1 MRRWTRVRL
10 KLQGSAVPRCDHFH
24 IKNWRRSSSEAHR
37 AAPGQGRR
45 SITSSPPA
53 AHSGS
58 PHWTNGHPTAAP
70 QLPPTASRGRA
81 RRAKPTV
88 DVHTEPTSRSSRSG
102 DLRLSSGRAAR
113 SHSTP
118 ARFSPSDAARRSPS
132 VLTTRHL
139 GSTTTPSCGYAIYD
153 CFGLLPMSCTTVQ
166 PAVREAGPIAHAPS
180 ASSVFA
186 RASLCYPQCPTS
198 PSGKMADAVDE
209 YEKEAGCV
217 PILHPE
223 EIKPQSHYS
232 HGYSESAGRKSHAD
246 DYSTWDI
253 VKATQYGIFE
263 RCRELVEAGYDV
275 RQPDKE
281 NVTLLHWAAIN
292 NRLDLVK
299 YYISKGAIVDQ
310 LGGDLNS
317 TPLHWA
323 TRQGHLSMVVQLL
336 KYGADP
342 ALIDGEG
349 CSCIHLAA
357 QFGHTSI
364 VAYLIAKG
372 QDVDMMDQNGMTPLM
387 WAAYRTH
394 SVDPTRLLLTF
405 NVSVNLG
412 DKYHKNTALHW
423 AVLAANT
430 TVISLLLDA
439 GANVDAQNIKVS
451 ESCHPGR
458 HIYSV
463 DRKQSRCLSDFRQ
476 KVMLGTP
483 FLVIWLVGFV
493 ADLDIHSWPIKGLMY
508 LALWIT
514 VQFLSKSFFDH
525 SMHSALP
532 LGIYLATKFWM
543 YITWVFWF
551 WNDIL
556 FTVEL
561 PCSFSQI
568 TCRSNVAVVS
578 SWTNVALFYNFG
590 KSWKSD
596 PGIIKASEEQKK
608 KTIVE
613 LAETGSLDL
622 SIFCSTCLIRK
633 PIRSKHCAVCNRCIA
648 KFDHHCPWVGNC
660 VGAGNHRYFI
670 GYLFFLLCM
679 ICWMIYGCICYWRIH
694 CATSYT
700 KDGFWTYVTQIA
712 SCSPWVFW
720 MFLNSV
726 FHFMWVAVLIMCQM
740 YQIACLG
747 ITTNERMNARRYKHF
762 KVTTTSI
769 ESPFN
774 HGCIRN
780 LIDFFEYRCCGLI
793 RPVVVDWTTQY
804 TIEYDQ
810 TSGSGYQLV

>member
-1 MRRWTRVRL
+1 Y
-10 KLQGSAVPRCDHFH
+10 
-24 IKNWRRSSSEAHR
+24 N
-37 AAPGQGRR
+37 
-45 SITSSPPA
+45 
-53 AHSGS
+53 
-58 PHWTNGHPTAAP
+58 
-70 QLPPTASRGRA
+70 
-81 RRAKPTV
+81 
-88 DVHTEPTSRSSRSG
+88 
-102 DLRLSSGRAAR
+102 
-113 SHSTP
+113 
-118 ARFSPSDAARRSPS
+118 
-132 VLTTRHL
+132 
-139 GSTTTPSCGYAIYD
+139 
-153 CFGLLPMSCTTVQ
+153 
-166 PAVREAGPIAHAPS
+166 
-180 ASSVFA
+180 
-186 RASLCYPQCPTS
+186 
-198 PSGKMADAVDE
+198 
-209 YEKEAGCV
+209 
-217 PILHPE
+217 
-223 EIKPQSHYS
+223 
-232 HGYSESAGRKSHAD
+232 HGYSENVSRKNHVD

-263 RCRELVEAGYDV
+263 RCRELVEAGFDV

-292 NRLDLVK
+292 NRIDLVK

-323 TRQGHLSMVVQLL
+323 TRQGHLSMVVQLM

-342 ALIDGEG
+342 SLIDGEG
-349 CSCIHLAA
+349 CSCVHLAA

-423 AVLAANT
+423 AVLAGNT

-439 GANVDAQNIKVS
+439 NANVDAQNIKG
-451 ESCHPGR
+451 ETPL
-458 HIYSV
+458 
-463 DRKQSRCLSDFRQ
+463 DLAKQRKNVWMINHLQEARQEFRQ

-483 FLVIWLVGFV
+483 FMVIWLVGFI
-493 ADLDIHSWPIKGLMY
+493 ADLDIDSWLIKGLMY
-508 LALWIT
+508 AGVWVA
-514 VQFLSKSFFDH
+514 VQFLSKYVSVPWIRTHHRLLNSRQRTFFLNFAAH
-525 SMHSALP
+525 LP
-532 LGIYLATKFWM
+532 FATVHVPFLL
-543 YITWVFWF
+543 
-551 WNDIL
+551 NSL
-556 FTVEL
+556 
-561 PCSFSQI
+561 
-568 TCRSNVAVVS
+568 
-578 SWTNVALFYNFG
+578 ALFYNFG

-660 VGAGNHRYFI
+660 VGIGNHRYFM

-679 ICWMIYGCICYWRIH
+679 ICWMMYGCISYWRIH
-694 CATSYT
+694 CATSYA
-700 KDGFWTYVTQIA
+700 KDGFWLYLTQIA
-712 SCSPWVFW
+712 SCSPWMFW
-720 MFLNSV
+720 MFLNSI
-726 FHFMWVAVLIMCQM
+726 FHFMWVAVLIMCQL
-740 YQIACLG
+740 YQIAALG

-762 KVTTTSI
+762 KVTATSI

-780 LIDFFEYRCCGLI
+780 LIDFFEIRCCGLI
-793 RPVVVDWTTQY
+793 RPVTVDWTTSP
-804 TIEYDQ
+804 
-810 TSGSGYQLV
+810 TSLHPSKMKFIFGLVFS

>member
-1 MRRWTRVRL
+1 
-10 KLQGSAVPRCDHFH
+10 LQ
-24 IKNWRRSSSEAHR
+24 
-37 AAPGQGRR
+37 
-45 SITSSPPA
+45 
-53 AHSGS
+53 
-58 PHWTNGHPTAAP
+58 
-70 QLPPTASRGRA
+70 
-81 RRAKPTV
+81 
-88 DVHTEPTSRSSRSG
+88 
-102 DLRLSSGRAAR
+102 
-113 SHSTP
+113 SH
-118 ARFSPSDAARRSPS
+118 
-132 VLTTRHL
+132 HQ
-139 GSTTTPSCGYAIYD
+139 CG
-153 CFGLLPMSCTTVQ
+153 
-166 PAVREAGPIAHAPS
+166 
-180 ASSVFA
+180 
-186 RASLCYPQCPTS
+186 
-198 PSGKMADAVDE
+198 
-209 YEKEAGCV
+209 
-217 PILHPE
+217 
-223 EIKPQSHYS
+223 EIKPQTHYN
-232 HGYSESAGRKSHAD
+232 HGFSENVSRKNHVD

-263 RCRELVEAGYDV
+263 RCRELVEAGFDV

-292 NRLDLVK
+292 NRIDLVK

-323 TRQGHLSMVVQLL
+323 TRQGHLSMVVQLM

-342 ALIDGEG
+342 SLIDGEG
-349 CSCIHLAA
+349 CSCVHLAA

-423 AVLAANT
+423 AVLAGNT

-439 GANVDAQNIKVS
+439 NANVDAQNIKG
-451 ESCHPGR
+451 ETPL
-458 HIYSV
+458 
-463 DRKQSRCLSDFRQ
+463 DLAKQRKNVWMINHLQEARQAKGYDSPSYLKRLKMDKEFRQ

-483 FLVIWLVGFV
+483 FVVVWLVGFI
-493 ADLDIHSWPIKGLMY
+493 ADLDIDSWLIKSVMY
-508 LALWIT
+508 AGVWVA
-514 VQFLSKSFFDH
+514 VQFLSKAFFDH

-543 YITWVFWF
+543 YATWFYWF

-556 FTVEL
+556 FNNFCLDFSAHLPFATVHVPFL
-561 PCSFSQI
+561 INSL
-568 TCRSNVAVVS
+568 V
-578 SWTNVALFYNFG
+578 LFYNFG

-633 PIRSKHCAVCNRCIA
+633 PVRSKHCAVCNRCIA

-660 VGAGNHRYFI
+660 VGSGNHRYFMA
-670 GYLFFLLCM
+670 YLFFLLCM
-679 ICWMIYGCICYWRIH
+679 ICWMIYGCISYWRVH
-694 CATSYT
+694 CATTYA
-700 KDGFWTYVTQIA
+700 KDGFWLYLTQIA
-712 SCSPWVFW
+712 SCSPWIFW
-720 MFLNSV
+720 MFLNSI
-726 FHFMWVAVLIMCQM
+726 FHFMWVAVLIMCQL
-740 YQIACLG
+740 YQIAALG

-762 KVTTTSI
+762 KVTATSI

-774 HGCIRN
+774 HGCFRN
-780 LIDFFEYRCCGLI
+780 LVDFFEIRCCGLI
-793 RPVVVDWTTQY
+793 RPVTVDWTKQY

>member
-1 MRRWTRVRL
+1 M
-10 KLQGSAVPRCDHFH
+10 AD
-24 IKNWRRSSSEAHR
+24 
-37 AAPGQGRR
+37 
-45 SITSSPPA
+45 
-53 AHSGS
+53 
-58 PHWTNGHPTAAP
+58 
-70 QLPPTASRGRA
+70 
-81 RRAKPTV
+81 
-88 DVHTEPTSRSSRSG
+88 
-102 DLRLSSGRAAR
+102 
-113 SHSTP
+113 
-118 ARFSPSDAARRSPS
+118 
-132 VLTTRHL
+132 RHL
-139 GSTTTPSCGYAIYD
+139 EE
-153 CFGLLPMSCTTVQ
+153 L
-166 PAVREAGPIAHAPS
+166 
-180 ASSVFA
+180 
-186 RASLCYPQCPTS
+186 
-198 PSGKMADAVDE
+198 
-209 YEKEAGCV
+209 EKEAACG
-217 PILHPE
+217 PLLHPE
-223 EIKPQSHYS
+223 DVKIQSHYGHS
-232 HGYSESAGRKSHAD
+232 YSDSLARKSHID

-253 VKATQYGIFE
+253 VKATQYGIFD

-292 NRLDLVK
+292 NRIDLSR

-323 TRQGHLSMVVQLL
+323 TRQGHLSMVVHLM
-336 KYGADP
+336 KYGAEP
-342 ALIDGEG
+342 SLIDGEG

-423 AVLAANT
+423 AVLAGNT
-430 TVISLLLDA
+430 TVISLLLEA
-439 GANVDAQNIKVS
+439 GANVDSQNIKG
-451 ESCHPGR
+451 ESPL
-458 HIYSV
+458 
-463 DRKQSRCLSDFRQ
+463 DLAKQRKNVWMISHLQEARQAKGFDSPSFLKRLKADKEFRQ

-483 FLVIWLVGFV
+483 FLVIWLVGFI
-493 ADLDIHSWPIKGLMY
+493 ADLDIDSWLIKGLMY
-508 LALWIT
+508 GGVWAL

-543 YITWVFWF
+543 YATWFFWL
-551 WNDIL
+551 WTD
-556 FTVEL
+556 L
-561 PCSFSQI
+561 PVLSVHLPFLVNS
-568 TCRSNVAVVS
+568 VG
-578 SWTNVALFYNFG
+578 LFYNFG

-596 PGIIKASEEQKK
+596 PGVIKATEEQKK
-608 KTIVE
+608 KGLVCEFLRVLRSNMRSTGKTGRQTAERFQTIVE
-613 LAETGSLDL
+613 LAESGHLDL
-622 SIFCSTCLIRK
+622 SIFCSTCLIQK
-633 PIRSKHCAVCNRCIA
+633 PVRSKHCAVCNRCIA

-660 VGAGNHRYFI
+660 VD
-670 GYLFFLLCM
+670 
-679 ICWMIYGCICYWRIH
+679 WSIH
-694 CATSYT
+694 CETNYP
-700 KDGFWTYVTQIA
+700 KEGLWTYLTEIA

-720 MFLNSV
+720 MFLNSL
-726 FHFMWVAVLIMCQM
+726 FHFLWVAVLLMCQM

-762 KVTTTSI
+762 KVTTTTI

-780 LIDFFEYRCCGLI
+780 IIDFFEFRCFGLF
-793 RPVVVDWTTQY
+793 RPVMVDWTHQY

-810 TSGSGYQLV
+810 TSGTGYQLV

>member
-1 MRRWTRVRL
+1 
-10 KLQGSAVPRCDHFH
+10 
-24 IKNWRRSSSEAHR
+24 
-37 AAPGQGRR
+37 
-45 SITSSPPA
+45 
-53 AHSGS
+53 
-58 PHWTNGHPTAAP
+58 
-70 QLPPTASRGRA
+70 
-81 RRAKPTV
+81 
-88 DVHTEPTSRSSRSG
+88 
-102 DLRLSSGRAAR
+102 
-113 SHSTP
+113 
-118 ARFSPSDAARRSPS
+118 
-132 VLTTRHL
+132 
-139 GSTTTPSCGYAIYD
+139 
-153 CFGLLPMSCTTVQ
+153 
-166 PAVREAGPIAHAPS
+166 
-180 ASSVFA
+180 
-186 RASLCYPQCPTS
+186 
-198 PSGKMADAVDE
+198 MADAMEE

-223 EIKPQSHYS
+223 EIKPQPHYN
-232 HGYSESAGRKSHAD
+232 HGYSETTSRKNHVD

-263 RCRELVEAGYDV
+263 RCRDLVEAGFDV

-292 NRLDLVK
+292 NRIDLVK

-323 TRQGHLSMVVQLL
+323 TRQGHLSMVVQLM

-342 ALIDGEG
+342 SLIDGEG
-349 CSCIHLAA
+349 CSCVHLAA

-423 AVLAANT
+423 AVLAGNT

-439 GANVDAQNIKVS
+439 NANVDAQNIKG
-451 ESCHPGR
+451 ETPL
-458 HIYSV
+458 
-463 DRKQSRCLSDFRQ
+463 DLAKQRKNVWMINHLQEARQAKGYDSPSYLKRLKSDKDIRQ

-483 FLVIWLVGFV
+483 FVVIWLVGFI
-493 ADLDIHSWPIKGLMY
+493 ADLDIDSWLIKGVMY
-508 LALWIT
+508 AGVWIA
-514 VQFLSKSFFDH
+514 VQFLSKAFFDH

-543 YITWVFWF
+543 YCTWFYWL

-556 FTVEL
+556 LHFKFHVPFLITTV
-561 PCSFSQI
+561 F
-568 TCRSNVAVVS
+568 
-578 SWTNVALFYNFG
+578 LFYNFG

-660 VGAGNHRYFI
+660 VDRSSRNHN
-670 GYLFFLLCM
+670 
-679 ICWMIYGCICYWRIH
+679 H
-694 CATSYT
+694 
-700 KDGFWTYVTQIA
+700 
-712 SCSPWVFW
+712 
-720 MFLNSV
+720 
-726 FHFMWVAVLIMCQM
+726 
-740 YQIACLG
+740 
-747 ITTNERMNARRYKHF
+747 ERMNARRYKHF
-762 KVTTTSI
+762 KVTATSI

-774 HGCIRN
+774 HGCMRN
-780 LIDFFEYRCCGLI
+780 LIDFFELRCCGLL
-793 RPVVVDWTTQY
+793 RPVSVDWTSQY

>member
-1 MRRWTRVRL
+1 SR
-10 KLQGSAVPRCDHFH
+10 
-24 IKNWRRSSSEAHR
+24 KNH
-37 AAPGQGRR
+37 
-45 SITSSPPA
+45 
-53 AHSGS
+53 
-58 PHWTNGHPTAAP
+58 
-70 QLPPTASRGRA
+70 
-81 RRAKPTV
+81 V
-88 DVHTEPTSRSSRSG
+88 
-102 DLRLSSGRAAR
+102 
-113 SHSTP
+113 
-118 ARFSPSDAARRSPS
+118 
-132 VLTTRHL
+132 
-139 GSTTTPSCGYAIYD
+139 
-153 CFGLLPMSCTTVQ
+153 
-166 PAVREAGPIAHAPS
+166 
-180 ASSVFA
+180 
-186 RASLCYPQCPTS
+186 
-198 PSGKMADAVDE
+198 
-209 YEKEAGCV
+209 
-217 PILHPE
+217 
-223 EIKPQSHYS
+223 
-232 HGYSESAGRKSHAD
+232 D

-263 RCRELVEAGYDV
+263 RCRELVEAGFDV

-292 NRLDLVK
+292 NRIDLVK
-299 YYISKGAIVDQ
+299 YYITKGAIVDQ

-323 TRQGHLSMVVQLL
+323 TRQGHLSMVVQLM

-342 ALIDGEG
+342 SLIDGEG
-349 CSCIHLAA
+349 CSCGHLAA

-423 AVLAANT
+423 AVLAGNT

-439 GANVDAQNIKVS
+439 NANVDAQNIKGETPLDLAKQRKNVWMINHLQEARQAKGYDS
-451 ESCHPGR
+451 PSYLKR
-458 HIYSV
+458 LKMDKVHIQTRAQTHSNTN
-463 DRKQSRCLSDFRQ
+463 
-476 KVMLGTP
+476 GTGQNP
-483 FLVIWLVGFV
+483 ADDPPPPLLFLCR
-493 ADLDIHSWPIKGLMY
+493 A
-508 LALWIT
+508 
-514 VQFLSKSFFDH
+514 FFDH

-543 YITWVFWF
+543 YATWFYWF

-556 FTVEL
+556 FRL
-561 PCSFSQI
+561 KMRRR
-568 TCRSNVAVVS
+568 RSA
-578 SWTNVALFYNFG
+578 F
-590 KSWKSD
+590 SD

-660 VGAGNHRYFI
+660 VGSGNHRYFM

-679 ICWMIYGCICYWRIH
+679 ICWMIYGCISYWRIH
-694 CATSYT
+694 CATSYA
-700 KDGFWTYVTQIA
+700 KDGFWLYLTQIA
-712 SCSPWVFW
+712 SCSPWMFW
-720 MFLNSV
+720 MFLNSI
-726 FHFMWVAVLIMCQM
+726 FHLMWVAVLIMCQL
-740 YQIACLG
+740 YQIAALG
-747 ITTNERMNARRYKHF
+747 ITTNERMNARRY
-762 KVTTTSI
+762 
-769 ESPFN
+769 N

-780 LIDFFEYRCCGLI
+780 LIDFFEIRCCGLI
-793 RPVVVDWTTQY
+793 RPMAVDWTTQY

-810 TSGSGYQLV
+810 SSGSGYQLV

>member
-1 MRRWTRVRL
+1 MAA
-10 KLQGSAVPRCDHFH
+10 AV
-24 IKNWRRSSSEAHR
+24 E
-37 AAPGQGRR
+37 
-45 SITSSPPA
+45 
-53 AHSGS
+53 
-58 PHWTNGHPTAAP
+58 
-70 QLPPTASRGRA
+70 L
-81 RRAKPTV
+81 
-88 DVHTEPTSRSSRSG
+88 E
-102 DLRLSSGRAAR
+102 
-113 SHSTP
+113 
-118 ARFSPSDAARRSPS
+118 
-132 VLTTRHL
+132 
-139 GSTTTPSCGYAIYD
+139 
-153 CFGLLPMSCTTVQ
+153 
-166 PAVREAGPIAHAPS
+166 REAL
-180 ASSVFA
+180 
-186 RASLCYPQCPTS
+186 RA
-198 PSGKMADAVDE
+198 
-209 YEKEAGCV
+209 
-217 PILHPE
+217 E
-223 EIKPQSHYS
+223 ELKPQGHYN
-232 HGYSESAGRKSHAD
+232 HGYSESVSRKSHVD

-292 NRLDLVK
+292 NRVDLVK
-299 YYISKGAIVDQ
+299 YYISKGAVVDQ

-323 TRQGHLSMVVQLL
+323 TRQGHLSMVVQLM

-342 ALIDGEG
+342 SLIDGEG
-349 CSCIHLAA
+349 CSCVHLAA

-372 QDVDMMDQNGMTPLM
+372 QVRTSIIKSNQIKFIYIALFTTDVVTN
-387 WAAYRTH
+387 
-394 SVDPTRLLLTF
+394 VDPTRLLLTF

-423 AVLAANT
+423 AVLAGNT
-430 TVISLLLDA
+430 TVISLLLESN
-439 GANVDAQNIKVS
+439 ANVDAQNIKG
-451 ESCHPGR
+451 ETPL
-458 HIYSV
+458 
-463 DRKQSRCLSDFRQ
+463 DLAKQRKNVWMINHLQEARQAKGYDSPSYLKRLKMDKEFRQ

-483 FLVIWLVGFV
+483 FVVIWLVGFI
-493 ADLDIHSWPIKGLMY
+493 ADLDIDSWLIKGLMY
-508 LALWIT
+508 AGVWLT

-543 YITWVFWF
+543 YITWFYWF

-556 FTVEL
+556 LIKFIL
-561 PCSFSQI
+561 LDSHMI
-568 TCRSNVAVVS
+568 YL
-578 SWTNVALFYNFG
+578 ALFYNFG

-660 VGAGNHRYFI
+660 VGSGNHRYFI

-679 ICWMIYGCICYWRIH
+679 ICWMMYGCICYWRLH
-694 CATSYT
+694 CSSSYSR
-700 KDGFWTYVTQIA
+700 DGLWVYITQIA
-712 SCSPWVFW
+712 TCSPWMFW

-726 FHFMWVAVLIMCQM
+726 FHFLWVAVLIMCQL
-740 YQIACLG
+740 YQIAGLG

-762 KVTTTSI
+762 KVTATSI

-774 HGCIRN
+774 HGCMRN
-780 LIDFFEYRCCGLI
+780 LIDFFELRCCGLL
-793 RPVVVDWTTQY
+793 RPVIVDWTVQFS
-804 TIEYDQ
+804 IEYDQ

>member
-1 MRRWTRVRL
+1 MCLVLL
-10 KLQGSAVPRCDHFH
+10 KVYSCF
-24 IKNWRRSSSEAHR
+24 SSYCYLFGGQALCFCK
-37 AAPGQGRR
+37 APGDDYC
-45 SITSSPPA
+45 
-53 AHSGS
+53 
-58 PHWTNGHPTAAP
+58 NGIG
-70 QLPPTASRGRA
+70 LN
-81 RRAKPTV
+81 
-88 DVHTEPTSRSSRSG
+88 
-102 DLRLSSGRAAR
+102 
-113 SHSTP
+113 
-118 ARFSPSDAARRSPS
+118 S
-132 VLTTRHL
+132 V
-139 GSTTTPSCGYAIYD
+139 CA
-153 CFGLLPMSCTTVQ
+153 
-166 PAVREAGPIAHAPS
+166 AVR
-180 ASSVFA
+180 
-186 RASLCYPQCPTS
+186 
-198 PSGKMADAVDE
+198 
-209 YEKEAGCV
+209 
-217 PILHPE
+217 
-223 EIKPQSHYS
+223 
-232 HGYSESAGRKSHAD
+232 
-246 DYSTWDI
+246 W
-253 VKATQYGIFE
+253 YGIFE
-263 RCRELVEAGYDV
+263 RCRELVEAGFDV

-292 NRLDLVK
+292 NRVDLVK

-323 TRQGHLSMVVQLL
+323 TRQGHLSMVVQLM

-342 ALIDGEG
+342 SLIDGEG
-349 CSCIHLAA
+349 CSCVHLAA

-423 AVLAANT
+423 AVLAGNT

-439 GANVDAQNIKVS
+439 NANVDAQNIKGETPLDLAKQRKNVWMINHLQEARQAKGYDSPSYLKRLKMDKVQNRTRARRAASFSGRTLTISVLEVS
-451 ESCHPGR
+451 LRTEAVFTAPH
-458 HIYSV
+458 HLVSV
-463 DRKQSRCLSDFRQ
+463 DINLSAFLNPAAHLPFAT
-476 KVMLGTP
+476 VHLP
-483 FLVIWLVGFV
+483 FLINSL
-493 ADLDIHSWPIKGLMY
+493 
-508 LALWIT
+508 
-514 VQFLSKSFFDH
+514 
-525 SMHSALP
+525 
-532 LGIYLATKFWM
+532 
-543 YITWVFWF
+543 
-551 WNDIL
+551 
-556 FTVEL
+556 
-561 PCSFSQI
+561 
-568 TCRSNVAVVS
+568 
-578 SWTNVALFYNFG
+578 ALFYNFG

-660 VGAGNHRYFI
+660 VGSGNHRYFM

-679 ICWMIYGCICYWRIH
+679 ICWMMYGCICYWRIH
-694 CATSYT
+694 CSTSYA
-700 KDGFWTYVTQIA
+700 KDGFWLYLTQIA
-712 SCSPWVFW
+712 SCSPWMLW

-726 FHFMWVAVLIMCQM
+726 FHFMWVAVLIMCQL
-740 YQIACLG
+740 YQIAALG

-762 KVTTTSI
+762 KVTATSI

-774 HGCIRN
+774 HGCFRN
-780 LIDFFEYRCCGLI
+780 LADFFEIRCCGLF
-793 RPVVVDWTTQY
+793 RPVTVDWTTQY

>member
-1 MRRWTRVRL
+1 AIHFIESSNLTII
-10 KLQGSAVPRCDHFH
+10 SATFS
-24 IKNWRRSSSEAHR
+24 K
-37 AAPGQGRR
+37 
-45 SITSSPPA
+45 PA
-53 AHSGS
+53 EVVICVFI
-58 PHWTNGHPTAAP
+58 P
-70 QLPPTASRGRA
+70 
-81 RRAKPTV
+81 
-88 DVHTEPTSRSSRSG
+88 
-102 DLRLSSGRAAR
+102 
-113 SHSTP
+113 
-118 ARFSPSDAARRSPS
+118 
-132 VLTTRHL
+132 VL
-139 GSTTTPSCGYAIYD
+139 
-153 CFGLLPMSCTTVQ
+153 CFYQ
-166 PAVREAGPIAHAPS
+166 
-180 ASSVFA
+180 
-186 RASLCYPQCPTS
+186 
-198 PSGKMADAVDE
+198 
-209 YEKEAGCV
+209 
-217 PILHPE
+217 
-223 EIKPQSHYS
+223 EIKPQSHYN
-232 HGYSESAGRKSHAD
+232 HGYSENVSRKNHVD

-263 RCRELVEAGYDV
+263 RCRELVEAGFDV

-292 NRLDLVK
+292 NRIDLVK

-323 TRQGHLSMVVQLL
+323 TRQGHLSMVVQLM

-342 ALIDGEG
+342 SLIDGEG
-349 CSCIHLAA
+349 CSCVHLAA

-423 AVLAANT
+423 AVLAGNT

-439 GANVDAQNIKVS
+439 NANVDAQNIKG
-451 ESCHPGR
+451 ETPL
-458 HIYSV
+458 
-463 DRKQSRCLSDFRQ
+463 DLAKQRKNIWMINHLQEARQAKGYDSPSYLKRLKMDKEFRQ

-483 FLVIWLVGFV
+483 FVVIWLVGFI
-493 ADLDIHSWPIKGLMY
+493 ADLDIDSWLIKGMMY
-508 LALWIT
+508 AGVWVA
-514 VQFLSKSFFDH
+514 VQFLSKAFFDH

-532 LGIYLATKFWM
+532 LGIYLATKFWI
-543 YITWVFWF
+543 YLSTTFLNLTAHLPF
-551 WNDIL
+551 A
-556 FTVEL
+556 TVHVPFL
-561 PCSFSQI
+561 I
-568 TCRSNVAVVS
+568 NTM
-578 SWTNVALFYNFG
+578 ALFYNFG

-660 VGAGNHRYFI
+660 VGSGNHRYFM

-679 ICWMIYGCICYWRIH
+679 ICWMIYGCISYWRIH
-694 CATSYT
+694 CATSYA
-700 KDGFWTYVTQIA
+700 KDGFWLYLTQIA
-712 SCSPWVFW
+712 SCSPWMFW
-720 MFLNSV
+720 MFLNSI
-726 FHFMWVAVLIMCQM
+726 FHFMWVAVLIMCQL
-740 YQIACLG
+740 YQIAALG

-762 KVTTTSI
+762 KVTATSI

-780 LIDFFEYRCCGLI
+780 LIDFFEIRCCGLI
-793 RPVVVDWTTQY
+793 RPVTMDWTTQY

>member
-1 MRRWTRVRL
+1 M
-10 KLQGSAVPRCDHFH
+10 Q
-24 IKNWRRSSSEAHR
+24 
-37 AAPGQGRR
+37 
-45 SITSSPPA
+45 
-53 AHSGS
+53 
-58 PHWTNGHPTAAP
+58 
-70 QLPPTASRGRA
+70 
-81 RRAKPTV
+81 
-88 DVHTEPTSRSSRSG
+88 
-102 DLRLSSGRAAR
+102 
-113 SHSTP
+113 
-118 ARFSPSDAARRSPS
+118 
-132 VLTTRHL
+132 
-139 GSTTTPSCGYAIYD
+139 
-153 CFGLLPMSCTTVQ
+153 
-166 PAVREAGPIAHAPS
+166 REEG
-180 ASSVFA
+180 FN
-186 RASLCYPQCPTS
+186 T
-198 PSGKMADAVDE
+198 KMADGPDE
-209 YEKEAGCV
+209 YETEAGCV
-217 PILHPE
+217 PLLHPE
-223 EIKPQSHYS
+223 EIKPQSHYN
-232 HGYSESAGRKSHAD
+232 HGYGEPLGRKTHID

-253 VKATQYGIFE
+253 VKATQYGIYE

-292 NRLDLVK
+292 NRIDLVK

-323 TRQGHLSMVVQLL
+323 TRQGHLSMVVQLM

-342 ALIDGEG
+342 SLIDGEG

-423 AVLAANT
+423 AVLAGNT
-430 TVISLLLDA
+430 TVISLLLEA
-439 GANVDAQNIKVS
+439 GANVDAQNIKG
-451 ESCHPGR
+451 ESAL
-458 HIYSV
+458 
-463 DRKQSRCLSDFRQ
+463 DLAKQRKNVWMINHLQEARQAKGYDNPSFLRKLKADKEFRQ

-483 FLVIWLVGFV
+483 FLVIWLVGFI
-493 ADLDIHSWPIKGLMY
+493 ADLNIDSWLIKGLMY
-508 LALWIT
+508 GGVWAT

-543 YITWVFWF
+543 YVTWFFWF
-551 WNDIL
+551 WNDLNFL
-556 FTVEL
+556 FIHL
-561 PCSFSQI
+561 PFLANS
-568 TCRSNVAVVS
+568 
-578 SWTNVALFYNFG
+578 VALFYNFG

-596 PGIIKASEEQKK
+596 PGIIKATEEQKK

-633 PIRSKHCAVCNRCIA
+633 PVRSKHCGVCNRCIA

-660 VGAGNHRYFI
+660 VGAGNHRYFM
-670 GYLFFLLCM
+670 GYLFFLLFM
-679 ICWMIYGCICYWRIH
+679 ICWMIYGCISYWGLH
-694 CATSYT
+694 CETTYT
-700 KDGFWTYVTQIA
+700 KDGFWTYITQIA
-712 SCSPWVFW
+712 TCSPWMFW

-726 FHFMWVAVLIMCQM
+726 FHFMWVAVLLMCQM
-740 YQIACLG
+740 YQISCLG

-774 HGCIRN
+774 HGCVRN
-780 LIDFFEYRCCGLI
+780 IIDFFEFRCCGLF
-793 RPVVVDWTTQY
+793 RPVIVDWTRQY

-810 TSGSGYQLV
+810 ISGSGYQLV

>member
-1 MRRWTRVRL
+1 MFMIY
-10 KLQGSAVPRCDHFH
+10 Q
-24 IKNWRRSSSEAHR
+24 
-37 AAPGQGRR
+37 
-45 SITSSPPA
+45 
-53 AHSGS
+53 
-58 PHWTNGHPTAAP
+58 
-70 QLPPTASRGRA
+70 
-81 RRAKPTV
+81 
-88 DVHTEPTSRSSRSG
+88 
-102 DLRLSSGRAAR
+102 
-113 SHSTP
+113 
-118 ARFSPSDAARRSPS
+118 
-132 VLTTRHL
+132 
-139 GSTTTPSCGYAIYD
+139 GSTTRLTCL
-153 CFGLLPMSCTTVQ
+153 C
-166 PAVREAGPIAHAPS
+166 
-180 ASSVFA
+180 ASVSF
-186 RASLCYPQCPTS
+186 Q
-198 PSGKMADAVDE
+198 
-209 YEKEAGCV
+209 
-217 PILHPE
+217 
-223 EIKPQSHYS
+223 EIKPQSHYN
-232 HGYSESAGRKSHAD
+232 HGYSENVSRKNHVD

-263 RCRELVEAGYDV
+263 RCRELVEAGFDV

-292 NRLDLVK
+292 NRIDLVK

-323 TRQGHLSMVVQLL
+323 TRQGHLSMVVQLM

-342 ALIDGEG
+342 SLIDGEG
-349 CSCIHLAA
+349 CSCVHLAA

-423 AVLAANT
+423 AVLAGNT

-439 GANVDAQNIKVS
+439 NANVDAQNIKVVPS
-451 ESCHPGR
+451 HGLTLGELIHFS
-458 HIYSV
+458 
-463 DRKQSRCLSDFRQ
+463 Q

-483 FLVIWLVGFV
+483 FVVIWLVGFI
-493 ADLDIHSWPIKGLMY
+493 ADLDIDSWLIKGIMY
-508 LALWIT
+508 AGVWVA
-514 VQFLSKSFFDH
+514 VQFLSKYVSITEMHRLLIFLMSTIFFDPTAH
-525 SMHSALP
+525 LP
-532 LGIYLATKFWM
+532 FATVHVPFL
-543 YITWVFWF
+543 INT
-551 WNDIL
+551 L
-556 FTVEL
+556 
-561 PCSFSQI
+561 
-568 TCRSNVAVVS
+568 
-578 SWTNVALFYNFG
+578 ALFYNFG

-660 VGAGNHRYFI
+660 VGSGNHRYFM

-679 ICWMIYGCICYWRIH
+679 ICWMMYGCISYWRIH
-694 CATSYT
+694 CATSYA
-700 KDGFWTYVTQIA
+700 KDGFWLYLTQIA
-712 SCSPWVFW
+712 SCSPWMFW

-726 FHFMWVAVLIMCQM
+726 FHFMWVAVLIMCQL
-740 YQIACLG
+740 YQIAALG

-762 KVTTTSI
+762 KVTATSI

-780 LIDFFEYRCCGLI
+780 LIDFFEIRCCGLI
-793 RPVVVDWTTQY
+793 RPVTVDWTTHV
-804 TIEYDQ
+804 
-810 TSGSGYQLV
+810 GSVTLPASPPFSPPASVY

>member
-1 MRRWTRVRL
+1 
-10 KLQGSAVPRCDHFH
+10 
-24 IKNWRRSSSEAHR
+24 
-37 AAPGQGRR
+37 
-45 SITSSPPA
+45 
-53 AHSGS
+53 
-58 PHWTNGHPTAAP
+58 
-70 QLPPTASRGRA
+70 
-81 RRAKPTV
+81 
-88 DVHTEPTSRSSRSG
+88 
-102 DLRLSSGRAAR
+102 
-113 SHSTP
+113 
-118 ARFSPSDAARRSPS
+118 
-132 VLTTRHL
+132 
-139 GSTTTPSCGYAIYD
+139 
-153 CFGLLPMSCTTVQ
+153 
-166 PAVREAGPIAHAPS
+166 
-180 ASSVFA
+180 
-186 RASLCYPQCPTS
+186 
-198 PSGKMADAVDE
+198 MADAMDD

-223 EIKPQSHYS
+223 ELKPQSHYN
-232 HGYSESAGRKSHAD
+232 HGYTESVGRKSHVD

-292 NRLDLVK
+292 NRIDLVK

-342 ALIDGEG
+342 SLIDGEG
-349 CSCIHLAA
+349 CSCVHLAA

-423 AVLAANT
+423 AVLAGNT
-430 TVISLLLDA
+430 TVISLLLEA
-439 GANVDAQNIKVS
+439 NTNVDAQNIKG
-451 ESCHPGR
+451 ETPL
-458 HIYSV
+458 
-463 DRKQSRCLSDFRQ
+463 DLAKQRKNVWMINHLQEARQARGYDSPSYLKRLKMDKEFRQ

-483 FLVIWLVGFV
+483 FVVIWLVGFI
-493 ADLDIHSWPIKGLMY
+493 ADLDIDSWLIKGLMY
-508 LALWIT
+508 AGMWIA

-543 YITWVFWF
+543 YITWFYWF
-551 WNDIL
+551 WND
-556 FTVEL
+556 L
-561 PCSFSQI
+561 PLVTIQLPFLLNS
-568 TCRSNVAVVS
+568 
-578 SWTNVALFYNFG
+578 VALFYNFG

-613 LAETGSLDL
+613 LAESGSLDL

-660 VGAGNHRYFI
+660 VGSGNHRYFMGLLVLPALYDLLDDI
-670 GYLFFLLCM
+670 LLYLLLANPLCDQLREG
-679 ICWMIYGCICYWRIH
+679 WLLGVPDADRLLL
-694 CATSYT
+694 AL
-700 KDGFWTYVTQIA
+700 DV
-712 SCSPWVFW
+712 W

-726 FHFMWVAVLIMCQM
+726 FHFMWVAVLIMCQL
-740 YQIACLG
+740 YQIAILG

-762 KVTTTSI
+762 KVTATSI

-774 HGCIRN
+774 HGCMRN
-780 LIDFFEYRCCGLI
+780 LIDFFELRCCGLL
-793 RPVVVDWTTQY
+793 RPVAMDWTTQY
-804 TIEYDQ
+804 TIDYDQ

>member
-1 MRRWTRVRL
+1 M
-10 KLQGSAVPRCDHFH
+10 G
-24 IKNWRRSSSEAHR
+24 
-37 AAPGQGRR
+37 PGK
-45 SITSSPPA
+45 
-53 AHSGS
+53 
-58 PHWTNGHPTAAP
+58 
-70 QLPPTASRGRA
+70 A
-81 RRAKPTV
+81 RIDET
-88 DVHTEPTSRSSRSG
+88 HCCFFF
-102 DLRLSSGRAAR
+102 LSQQE
-113 SHSTP
+113 
-118 ARFSPSDAARRSPS
+118 
-132 VLTTRHL
+132 L
-139 GSTTTPSCGYAIYD
+139 
-153 CFGLLPMSCTTVQ
+153 
-166 PAVREAGPIAHAPS
+166 
-180 ASSVFA
+180 
-186 RASLCYPQCPTS
+186 
-198 PSGKMADAVDE
+198 
-209 YEKEAGCV
+209 
-217 PILHPE
+217 
-223 EIKPQSHYS
+223 KPQSHYN
-232 HGYSESAGRKSHAD
+232 HGYSENVGRKSHVD

-275 RQPDKE
+275 QQPDKE

-292 NRLDLVK
+292 NRIDLVK
-299 YYISKGAIVDQ
+299 YYISKGAMVDQ

-336 KYGADP
+336 KYGSDP
-342 ALIDGEG
+342 SLIDGEG
-349 CSCIHLAA
+349 CSCVHLAA

-423 AVLAANT
+423 AVLAGNT
-430 TVISLLLDA
+430 TVITLLLDSNS
-439 GANVDAQNIKVS
+439 NVDAQNIKGETPLDLAKQRKNVWMVNHLQEARQAKGYDS
-451 ESCHPGR
+451 PG
-458 HIYSV
+458 YLKKLKM
-463 DRKQSRCLSDFRQ
+463 DKEFRQ
-476 KVMLGTP
+476 KIMLGTP
-483 FLVIWLVGFV
+483 FLVIWLVGFI
-493 ADLDIHSWPIKGLMY
+493 ADLDIDSWLLKGLMY
-508 LALWIT
+508 CGVWVT

-543 YITWVFWF
+543 YVTWFYCQSA
-551 WNDIL
+551 IL
-556 FTVEL
+556 LNSSVHLPFATVHL
-561 PCSFSQI
+561 PFLLNSVC
-568 TCRSNVAVVS
+568 
-578 SWTNVALFYNFG
+578 LFYNFG

-660 VGAGNHRYFI
+660 VGSGNHRYFM

-679 ICWMIYGCICYWRIH
+679 ISWMIYGCICYWRIH
-694 CATSYT
+694 CATNYT
-700 KDGFWTYVTQIA
+700 KDGFWLYLTQIA
-712 SCSPWVFW
+712 SCSPWMFW

-726 FHFMWVAVLIMCQM
+726 FHFMWVAVLIMCQL
-740 YQIACLG
+740 YQV
-747 ITTNERMNARRYKHF
+747 R
-762 KVTTTSI
+762 VTI
-769 ESPFN
+769 GCMFN
-774 HGCIRN
+774 LYLASHGCVRN
-780 LIDFFEYRCCGLI
+780 LIDFFEIRCCGLI
-793 RPVVVDWTTQY
+793 RPKAIDWTTQY

>member
-1 MRRWTRVRL
+1 RDCVGWGEKCGNVFVIRQQ
-10 KLQGSAVPRCDHFH
+10 KLYFNP
-24 IKNWRRSSSEAHR
+24 
-37 AAPGQGRR
+37 
-45 SITSSPPA
+45 SPV
-53 AHSGS
+53 SLS
-58 PHWTNGHPTAAP
+58 
-70 QLPPTASRGRA
+70 LS
-81 RRAKPTV
+81 
-88 DVHTEPTSRSSRSG
+88 
-102 DLRLSSGRAAR
+102 LR
-113 SHSTP
+113 
-118 ARFSPSDAARRSPS
+118 
-132 VLTTRHL
+132 
-139 GSTTTPSCGYAIYD
+139 
-153 CFGLLPMSCTTVQ
+153 
-166 PAVREAGPIAHAPS
+166 
-180 ASSVFA
+180 
-186 RASLCYPQCPTS
+186 
-198 PSGKMADAVDE
+198 
-209 YEKEAGCV
+209 
-217 PILHPE
+217 
-223 EIKPQSHYS
+223 
-232 HGYSESAGRKSHAD
+232 
-246 DYSTWDI
+246 
-253 VKATQYGIFE
+253 YGIFE
-263 RCRELVEAGYDV
+263 RCRELVEAGFDV

-292 NRLDLVK
+292 NRIDLVK

-323 TRQGHLSMVVQLL
+323 TRQGHLSMVVQLM

-342 ALIDGEG
+342 SLIDGEG
-349 CSCIHLAA
+349 CSCVHLAA

-423 AVLAANT
+423 AVLAGNT

-439 GANVDAQNIKVS
+439 NANVDAQNIKVMPS
-451 ESCHPGR
+451 PTK
-458 HIYSV
+458 
-463 DRKQSRCLSDFRQ
+463 RKKKEKSCLSTVFLNPAAHLPFAT
-476 KVMLGTP
+476 VHVP
-483 FLVIWLVGFV
+483 FLLNT
-493 ADLDIHSWPIKGLMY
+493 L
-508 LALWIT
+508 
-514 VQFLSKSFFDH
+514 
-525 SMHSALP
+525 
-532 LGIYLATKFWM
+532 
-543 YITWVFWF
+543 
-551 WNDIL
+551 
-556 FTVEL
+556 
-561 PCSFSQI
+561 
-568 TCRSNVAVVS
+568 
-578 SWTNVALFYNFG
+578 ALFYNFG

-660 VGAGNHRYFI
+660 VGIGNHRYFM

-679 ICWMIYGCICYWRIH
+679 ICWMIYGCISYWRIH
-694 CATSYT
+694 CATSYA
-700 KDGFWTYVTQIA
+700 KDGFWLYLTQIA
-712 SCSPWVFW
+712 SCSPWMFW

-726 FHFMWVAVLIMCQM
+726 FHFMWVAVLIMCQL
-740 YQIACLG
+740 YQIAALG

-762 KVTTTSI
+762 KVTATSI

-774 HGCIRN
+774 HGCFRN
-780 LIDFFEYRCCGLI
+780 LIDFFEIRCCGLI
-793 RPVVVDWTTQY
+793 RPVTVDWTTQY

>member
-1 MRRWTRVRL
+1 M
-10 KLQGSAVPRCDHFH
+10 
-24 IKNWRRSSSEAHR
+24 E
-37 AAPGQGRR
+37 
-45 SITSSPPA
+45 
-53 AHSGS
+53 
-58 PHWTNGHPTAAP
+58 
-70 QLPPTASRGRA
+70 
-81 RRAKPTV
+81 
-88 DVHTEPTSRSSRSG
+88 
-102 DLRLSSGRAAR
+102 
-113 SHSTP
+113 
-118 ARFSPSDAARRSPS
+118 
-132 VLTTRHL
+132 
-139 GSTTTPSCGYAIYD
+139 
-153 CFGLLPMSCTTVQ
+153 
-166 PAVREAGPIAHAPS
+166 
-180 ASSVFA
+180 
-186 RASLCYPQCPTS
+186 
-198 PSGKMADAVDE
+198 E

-223 EIKPQSHYS
+223 EIKPQSHYN
-232 HGYSESAGRKSHAD
+232 HGYSENVSRKNHVD

-263 RCRELVEAGYDV
+263 RCRELVEAGFDV

-292 NRLDLVK
+292 NRIDLVK

-323 TRQGHLSMVVQLL
+323 TRQGHLSMVVQLM

-342 ALIDGEG
+342 SLIDGEG
-349 CSCIHLAA
+349 CSCVHLAA

-423 AVLAANT
+423 AVLAGNT

-439 GANVDAQNIKVS
+439 NANVDAQNIKG
-451 ESCHPGR
+451 ETPL
-458 HIYSV
+458 
-463 DRKQSRCLSDFRQ
+463 DLAKQRKNVWMINHLQEARQEFRQ

-483 FLVIWLVGFV
+483 FLVIWLVGFI
-493 ADLDIHSWPIKGLMY
+493 ADLDIDSWLIKGLIY
-508 LALWIT
+508 AGVAHTHTHTHTHTLAYTPCICCLSTIFLNLAAHLPFAT
-514 VQFLSKSFFDH
+514 VHVPFLINT
-525 SMHSALP
+525 L
-532 LGIYLATKFWM
+532 
-543 YITWVFWF
+543 
-551 WNDIL
+551 
-556 FTVEL
+556 
-561 PCSFSQI
+561 
-568 TCRSNVAVVS
+568 
-578 SWTNVALFYNFG
+578 ALFYNFG

-660 VGAGNHRYFI
+660 VGIGNHRYFM

-679 ICWMIYGCICYWRIH
+679 ICWMMYGCISYWRIH
-694 CATSYT
+694 CATSYA
-700 KDGFWTYVTQIA
+700 KDGFWLYLTQIA
-712 SCSPWVFW
+712 SCSPWMFW

-726 FHFMWVAVLIMCQM
+726 FHFMWVAVLIMCQL
-740 YQIACLG
+740 YQIAALG

-762 KVTTTSI
+762 KVTATSI

-774 HGCIRN
+774 HGCFRN
-780 LIDFFEYRCCGLI
+780 LIDFFEIRCCGLI
-793 RPVVVDWTTQY
+793 RPVSVDWTTQY

>member
-1 MRRWTRVRL
+1 ML
-10 KLQGSAVPRCDHFH
+10 K
-24 IKNWRRSSSEAHR
+24 
-37 AAPGQGRR
+37 
-45 SITSSPPA
+45 
-53 AHSGS
+53 
-58 PHWTNGHPTAAP
+58 
-70 QLPPTASRGRA
+70 
-81 RRAKPTV
+81 
-88 DVHTEPTSRSSRSG
+88 
-102 DLRLSSGRAAR
+102 
-113 SHSTP
+113 
-118 ARFSPSDAARRSPS
+118 
-132 VLTTRHL
+132 
-139 GSTTTPSCGYAIYD
+139 
-153 CFGLLPMSCTTVQ
+153 
-166 PAVREAGPIAHAPS
+166 
-180 ASSVFA
+180 
-186 RASLCYPQCPTS
+186 
-198 PSGKMADAVDE
+198 
-209 YEKEAGCV
+209 
-217 PILHPE
+217 
-223 EIKPQSHYS
+223 EIKPQSHYN
-232 HGYSESAGRKSHAD
+232 HGYSENVSRKNHVD

-263 RCRELVEAGYDV
+263 RCRELVEAGFDV

-292 NRLDLVK
+292 NRIDLVK

-323 TRQGHLSMVVQLL
+323 TRQGHLSMVVQLM

-342 ALIDGEG
+342 SLIDGEG
-349 CSCIHLAA
+349 CSCVHLAA

-423 AVLAANT
+423 AVLAGNT

-439 GANVDAQNIKVS
+439 NANVDAQNIKVS
-451 ESCHPGR
+451 HEKSNLPFLPPPHCPVHV
-458 HIYSV
+458 SLLL
-463 DRKQSRCLSDFRQ
+463 QEFRQ

-483 FLVIWLVGFV
+483 FVVIWLVGFI
-493 ADLDIHSWPIKGLMY
+493 ADLDIDSWLIKGVMY
-508 LALWIT
+508 AGVWVA
-514 VQFLSKSFFDH
+514 VQFLSKYVS
-525 SMHSALP
+525 
-532 LGIYLATKFWM
+532 
-543 YITWVFWF
+543 IT
-551 WNDIL
+551 
-556 FTVEL
+556 T
-561 PCSFSQI
+561 
-568 TCRSNVAVVS
+568 
-578 SWTNVALFYNFG
+578 
-590 KSWKSD
+590 SD

-660 VGAGNHRYFI
+660 VGSGNHRYFM

-679 ICWMIYGCICYWRIH
+679 ICWMMYGCISYWRIH
-694 CATSYT
+694 CATSYA
-700 KDGFWTYVTQIA
+700 KDGFWLYLTQIA
-712 SCSPWVFW
+712 SCSPWMFW

-726 FHFMWVAVLIMCQM
+726 FHFMWVAVLIMCQL
-740 YQIACLG
+740 YQVRVYAKF
-747 ITTNERMNARRYKHF
+747 TSEKAERCCSC
-762 KVTTTSI
+762 SI
-769 ESPFN
+769 NSPLMSLCS

-780 LIDFFEYRCCGLI
+780 LIDFFEIRCCGLI
-793 RPVVVDWTTQY
+793 RPVTVDWTTQY

>member
-1 MRRWTRVRL
+1 TKSVRL
-10 KLQGSAVPRCDHFH
+10 VGASV
-24 IKNWRRSSSEAHR
+24 EALC
-37 AAPGQGRR
+37 
-45 SITSSPPA
+45 
-53 AHSGS
+53 
-58 PHWTNGHPTAAP
+58 
-70 QLPPTASRGRA
+70 LPVA
-81 RRAKPTV
+81 
-88 DVHTEPTSRSSRSG
+88 
-102 DLRLSSGRAAR
+102 
-113 SHSTP
+113 
-118 ARFSPSDAARRSPS
+118 
-132 VLTTRHL
+132 
-139 GSTTTPSCGYAIYD
+139 
-153 CFGLLPMSCTTVQ
+153 
-166 PAVREAGPIAHAPS
+166 
-180 ASSVFA
+180 
-186 RASLCYPQCPTS
+186 
-198 PSGKMADAVDE
+198 
-209 YEKEAGCV
+209 
-217 PILHPE
+217 
-223 EIKPQSHYS
+223 EIKPQSHYN
-232 HGYSESAGRKSHAD
+232 HGYSENVSRKNHVD

-263 RCRELVEAGYDV
+263 RCRELVEAGFDV

-292 NRLDLVK
+292 NRIDLVK

-323 TRQGHLSMVVQLL
+323 TRQGHLSMV
-336 KYGADP
+336 
-342 ALIDGEG
+342 G
-349 CSCIHLAA
+349 CSCVHLAA

-423 AVLAANT
+423 AVLAGNT

-439 GANVDAQNIKVS
+439 NANVDAQNIKG
-451 ESCHPGR
+451 ETPL
-458 HIYSV
+458 
-463 DRKQSRCLSDFRQ
+463 DLAKQRKNVWMINHLQEARQAKGYDSPSYLKRLKMDKEFRQ

-483 FLVIWLVGFV
+483 FVVIWLVGFI
-493 ADLDIHSWPIKGLMY
+493 ADLDIDSWLIKGIMY
-508 LALWIT
+508 AGVWVA
-514 VQFLSKSFFDH
+514 VQFLSKAFFDH

-532 LGIYLATKFWM
+532 LGIYLATKFW
-543 YITWVFWF
+543 ICLSTIFLNPTEHLPF
-551 WNDIL
+551 A
-556 FTVEL
+556 TVHVPFL
-561 PCSFSQI
+561 I
-568 TCRSNVAVVS
+568 NTL
-578 SWTNVALFYNFG
+578 ALFYNFG

-660 VGAGNHRYFI
+660 VGSGNHRYFM

-679 ICWMIYGCICYWRIH
+679 ICWMMYGCISYWRIH
-694 CATSYT
+694 CATSYA
-700 KDGFWTYVTQIA
+700 KDGFWLYLTQIA
-712 SCSPWVFW
+712 SCSPWMFW

-726 FHFMWVAVLIMCQM
+726 FHFMWVAVLIMCQL
-740 YQIACLG
+740 YQIAALG

-762 KVTTTSI
+762 KVTATSI

-780 LIDFFEYRCCGLI
+780 LIDFFEIRCCGLI
-793 RPVVVDWTTQY
+793 RPVAVDWTTQY

>member
-1 MRRWTRVRL
+1 IVYCVSFVFPTRV
-10 KLQGSAVPRCDHFH
+10 GCV
-24 IKNWRRSSSEAHR
+24 
-37 AAPGQGRR
+37 
-45 SITSSPPA
+45 
-53 AHSGS
+53 
-58 PHWTNGHPTAAP
+58 
-70 QLPPTASRGRA
+70 
-81 RRAKPTV
+81 V
-88 DVHTEPTSRSSRSG
+88 DVAYP
-102 DLRLSSGRAAR
+102 
-113 SHSTP
+113 
-118 ARFSPSDAARRSPS
+118 
-132 VLTTRHL
+132 
-139 GSTTTPSCGYAIYD
+139 GY
-153 CFGLLPMSCTTVQ
+153 
-166 PAVREAGPIAHAPS
+166 
-180 ASSVFA
+180 
-186 RASLCYPQCPTS
+186 
-198 PSGKMADAVDE
+198 
-209 YEKEAGCV
+209 
-217 PILHPE
+217 
-223 EIKPQSHYS
+223 
-232 HGYSESAGRKSHAD
+232 HGYSSDNTARKSHVD

-263 RCRELVEAGYDV
+263 RCRELVDAGYDV

-292 NRLDLVK
+292 NRIDLVK
-299 YYISKGAIVDQ
+299 FYISKSAVVDQ

-342 ALIDGEG
+342 SLIDGEG
-349 CSCIHLAA
+349 CSCVHLAA

-423 AVLAANT
+423 AVLAGNT
-430 TVISLLLDA
+430 TVISLLLEA
-439 GANVDAQNIKVS
+439 NSNVDAQNIKG
-451 ESCHPGR
+451 ETPL
-458 HIYSV
+458 
-463 DRKQSRCLSDFRQ
+463 DLAKQRKNVWMINHLQEARQAKGYDSPSYLKRLKIDKDFRQ

-483 FLVIWLVGFV
+483 FLVIWLVGFI
-493 ADLDIHSWPIKGLMY
+493 ADLDVDSWLAKGLMY
-508 LALWIT
+508 AAVWLA
-514 VQFLSKSFFDH
+514 VQFLSKAFFDH

-532 LGIYLATKFWM
+532 LGIYLATKFW
-543 YITWVFWF
+543 IECVSLDGAAHLPFA
-551 WNDIL
+551 
-556 FTVEL
+556 TVHVPFL
-561 PCSFSQI
+561 LNS
-568 TCRSNVAVVS
+568 
-578 SWTNVALFYNFG
+578 VALFYNFG

-622 SIFCSTCLIRK
+622 SVFCSTCLIRK

-660 VGAGNHRYFI
+660 VGSGNHRYFM

-679 ICWMIYGCICYWRIH
+679 ICWMIYGCICCDVVYLDWSIH
-694 CATSYT
+694 FSTTYSQ
-700 KDGFWTYVTQIA
+700 DGFWLYIA
-712 SCSPWVFW
+712 SCSPWMFW

-726 FHFMWVAVLIMCQM
+726 FHFMWVAVLILCQL
-740 YQIACLG
+740 YQIAGLG

-762 KVTTTSI
+762 KVTATSI

-774 HGCIRN
+774 HGCVRN
-780 LIDFFEYRCCGLI
+780 LMDFFEVRCCGLI
-793 RPVVVDWTTQY
+793 RPVAVDWTGQY
-804 TIEYDQ
+804 TVDYDQ
-810 TSGSGYQLV
+810 TGGSGYQLV

>member
-1 MRRWTRVRL
+1 VQL
-10 KLQGSAVPRCDHFH
+10 VGG
-24 IKNWRRSSSEAHR
+24 
-37 AAPGQGRR
+37 PGEDRGHAGG
-45 SITSSPPA
+45 IISPGWPWNT
-53 AHSGS
+53 SGS
-58 PHWTNGHPTAAP
+58 PRMSWKV
-70 QLPPTASRGRA
+70 LRVRG
-81 RRAKPTV
+81 KPGFN
-88 DVHTEPTSRSSRSG
+88 TSVPLF
-102 DLRLSSGRAAR
+102 LR
-113 SHSTP
+113 
-118 ARFSPSDAARRSPS
+118 
-132 VLTTRHL
+132 
-139 GSTTTPSCGYAIYD
+139 
-153 CFGLLPMSCTTVQ
+153 
-166 PAVREAGPIAHAPS
+166 
-180 ASSVFA
+180 
-186 RASLCYPQCPTS
+186 
-198 PSGKMADAVDE
+198 
-209 YEKEAGCV
+209 
-217 PILHPE
+217 
-223 EIKPQSHYS
+223 
-232 HGYSESAGRKSHAD
+232 
-246 DYSTWDI
+246 
-253 VKATQYGIFE
+253 YGIFE
-263 RCRELVEAGYDV
+263 RCRELVEAGFDV

-292 NRLDLVK
+292 NRIDLVK
-299 YYISKGAIVDQ
+299 YYISKGGVVDQ

-323 TRQGHLSMVVQLL
+323 TRQGHLSMVVQLM

-342 ALIDGEG
+342 SLIDGEG
-349 CSCIHLAA
+349 CSCVHLAA

-423 AVLAANT
+423 AVLAGNT

-439 GANVDAQNIKVS
+439 NANVDAQNI
-451 ESCHPGR
+451 
-458 HIYSV
+458 
-463 DRKQSRCLSDFRQ
+463 
-476 KVMLGTP
+476 
-483 FLVIWLVGFV
+483 
-493 ADLDIHSWPIKGLMY
+493 
-508 LALWIT
+508 
-514 VQFLSKSFFDH
+514 
-525 SMHSALP
+525 
-532 LGIYLATKFWM
+532 
-543 YITWVFWF
+543 
-551 WNDIL
+551 
-556 FTVEL
+556 
-561 PCSFSQI
+561 
-568 TCRSNVAVVS
+568 
-578 SWTNVALFYNFG
+578 

-660 VGAGNHRYFI
+660 VGSGNHRYFM

-694 CATSYT
+694 CATSYA
-700 KDGFWTYVTQIA
+700 KDGFWLYLTQIA
-712 SCSPWVFW
+712 SCSPWMFW
-720 MFLNSV
+720 MFLNSI
-726 FHFMWVAVLIMCQM
+726 FHFMWVAVLIMCQL
-740 YQIACLG
+740 YQIAALG

-762 KVTTTSI
+762 KVTATSI

-780 LIDFFEYRCCGLI
+780 LIDFFEIRCCGLI
-793 RPVVVDWTTQY
+793 RPVAVDWTTQY

>member
-1 MRRWTRVRL
+1 
-10 KLQGSAVPRCDHFH
+10 H
-24 IKNWRRSSSEAHR
+24 
-37 AAPGQGRR
+37 GREE
-45 SITSSPPA
+45 
-53 AHSGS
+53 
-58 PHWTNGHPTAAP
+58 GHTAM
-70 QLPPTASRGRA
+70 
-81 RRAKPTV
+81 V
-88 DVHTEPTSRSSRSG
+88 DAM
-102 DLRLSSGRAAR
+102 D
-113 SHSTP
+113 
-118 ARFSPSDAARRSPS
+118 D
-132 VLTTRHL
+132 
-139 GSTTTPSCGYAIYD
+139 
-153 CFGLLPMSCTTVQ
+153 
-166 PAVREAGPIAHAPS
+166 
-180 ASSVFA
+180 
-186 RASLCYPQCPTS
+186 
-198 PSGKMADAVDE
+198 

-223 EIKPQSHYS
+223 ELKPQSHYN
-232 HGYSESAGRKSHAD
+232 HGYSENVGRKSHVD

-292 NRLDLVK
+292 NRIDLVK

-323 TRQGHLSMVVQLL
+323 TRQGHLSMVVQLM

-342 ALIDGEG
+342 SLIDGEG
-349 CSCIHLAA
+349 CSCVHLAA

-372 QDVDMMDQNGMTPLM
+372 QVSSLPPLLHVIGTVNTASPVCLKM
-387 WAAYRTH
+387 AH
-394 SVDPTRLLLTF
+394 LCVDPTRLLLTF

-423 AVLAANT
+423 AVLAGNT

-439 GANVDAQNIKVS
+439 NANVDAQNIKG
-451 ESCHPGR
+451 ETPL
-458 HIYSV
+458 
-463 DRKQSRCLSDFRQ
+463 DLAKQRKNVWMINHLQEARQAKGYDSPSYLKRLKMDKEFRQ

-483 FLVIWLVGFV
+483 FVVIWLVGFI
-493 ADLDIHSWPIKGLMY
+493 ADLDIDSWLIKGLMY
-508 LALWIT
+508 GGVWVA

-543 YITWVFWF
+543 YITWFY
-551 WNDIL
+551 
-556 FTVEL
+556 
-561 PCSFSQI
+561 C
-568 TCRSNVAVVS
+568 
-578 SWTNVALFYNFG
+578 VALFYNFG

-660 VGAGNHRYFI
+660 VGSGNHRYFM

-694 CATSYT
+694 CATNYA
-700 KDGFWTYVTQIA
+700 KDGFWIYLTQIA
-712 SCSPWVFW
+712 SCSPWMFW
-720 MFLNSV
+720 MFLNSI
-726 FHFMWVAVLIMCQM
+726 FHFMWVAVLIMCQL
-740 YQIACLG
+740 YQIAGLG

-762 KVTTTSI
+762 KVTATSI

-774 HGCIRN
+774 HGCVRN
-780 LIDFFEYRCCGLI
+780 LIDFFEIRCCGLM
-793 RPVVVDWTTQY
+793 RPVAVDWTTQY